1 MRVCLVALL
10 CVAACGDDSAP
21 PIPEGDAGFN
31 DGPLRPVGLDRP
43 CDAAPCMTGLVCGS
57 TVTAMICL
65 QPCETQATCPEGRQC
80 VDLPEARAC
89 TPTAEVPPLIVDP
102 SYDVANLHGEV
113 VGLELNQIEEL
124 IDVVVAAEEDLQL
137 LNTGAEKG
145 EERPNIRYEVLTQ
158 PGLPDGE
165 DDKVSVYVMRSLTVE
180 AGGRVTLG
188 GSRPIILVVTGPV
201 YIAGTISAPEL
212 GGVAGGAQ
220 GVRLAGGGPGAG
232 PGGGLFEMTQGG
244 GGASHCSNGGIGGG
258 MTLEPPLAPVYGDA
272 SCQPLQGGSSGA
284 GTGEPSG
291 GGGPALQIS
300 AGSIEIA
307 TTGVIDVS
315 GFDDARAL
323 EGAGPAGGG
332 GGSGGALLMQAE
344 EISIGGTISVDGGRG
359 GTGAI
364 DGTGGAGATGSEPAM
379 NGNAD
384 GGGGGGLGR
393 LRMESR
399 MGAMIAPGAIISPD
413 VANACRSESGLLAPV
428 EPAAPPATCA
438 YPAEPE
444 MFSERCDLCHR
455 RFCCGALTA
464 CEEDTTCHD
473 CRVAEMPGPACD
485 DVPLL
490 SGFTSCINQFCFD
503 ACLGL
508 RTGVRDSG

>member
-1 MRVCLVALL
+1 
-10 CVAACGDDSAP
+10 
-21 PIPEGDAGFN
+21 
-31 DGPLRPVGLDRP
+31 
-43 CDAAPCMTGLVCGS
+43 MTGLVCVS

-65 QPCETQATCPEGRQC
+65 QPCETQEVCPEGRLC
-80 VDLPEARAC
+80 VDLPEDRAC
-89 TPTAEVPPLIVDP
+89 TPRAEVPPLVVEP
-102 SYDVANLHGEV
+102 TYDVSNVHGEI
-113 VGLELNQIEEL
+113 VGLELNQIDEL
-124 IDVVVAAEEDLQL
+124 VDVVVAAEQDLQL
-137 LNTGAEKG
+137 LNTGAEMG
-145 EERPNIRYEVLTQ
+145 EERPNIRYEVLSQ
-158 PGLPDGE
+158 PGLPEGE
-165 DDKVSVYVMRSLTVE
+165 EDKVSVYVMRSLTVE
-180 AGGRVTLG
+180 AGGRITLA
-188 GSRPIILVVTGPV
+188 GSRPVILVVTESV
-201 YIAGTISAPEL
+201 FIAGTISAPEL

-220 GVRLAGGGPGAG
+220 GVRLAGGGDGAG
-232 PGGGLFEMTQGG
+232 PGGGLFEMGQGG

-300 AGSIEIA
+300 ANTIEISP
-307 TTGVIDVS
+307 TGVIDLS
-315 GFDDARAL
+315 GYDDTRAL

-344 EISIGGTISVDGGRG
+344 EISVGGTISLDGGRG

-364 DGTGGAGATGSEPAM
+364 DGTGGAGATAGEPAM
-379 NGNAD
+379 SGNAD

-399 MGAMIAPGAIISPD
+399 MGATIEAGAVISPE
-413 VANACRSESGLLAPV
+413 VGNACRSESSLLAPV
-428 EPAAPPATCA
+428 EPAPEPATCA
-438 YPAEPE
+438 YPEEPE
-444 MFSERCDLCHR
+444 VFSTRCDLCHR
-455 RFCCGALTA
+455 RFCCDALTA
-464 CEEDTTCHD
+464 CEEDMTCHD

-503 ACLGL
+503 ACADL
-508 RTGVRDSG
+508 RATF